1 MSDRWVAPPRWTEDE
16 LRASCELEA
25 ASFRAVRNREGP
37 VAFREAF
44 DDALLEVTAA
54 LSKTRNLRD
63 LPGGAVFVSEPD
75 RLEAFRYFCGPPIS
89 EEDLWTMVGGSKF
102 KRVPAS
108 LSADVAEALA
118 ASLDPVRFPW
128 IALDRDPTQQEYDRA
143 EFATAILMAARK
155 VSTDRRGTASK
166 RQEAEVGARLLAA
179 NYELEPARTEILMLD
194 QLTRGRF
201 SKERKIHG
209 KKCDVPV
216 RLRDGRLLAIECKVS
231 NGPKNGWKRL
241 NTEVGGKAGI
251 WASRLGNAQVVTA
264 AVLTGIFDLSAL
276 RKAQADGIAI
286 FWERDLKPLDD
297 FLAAADVI
305 A

>member
-1 MSDRWVAPPRWTEDE
+1 MAPTWVEAPRWTEDE
-16 LRASCELEA
+16 LTSSCEAEA
-25 ASFRAVRNREGP
+25 VSFRAVRNQEGP

-44 DDALLEVTAA
+44 EVALPEVQSA
-54 LSKTRNLRD
+54 LARTRNLQD

-89 EEDLWTMVGGSKF
+89 EEDLWTMVGAKF
-102 KRVPAS
+102 RNVPAS
-108 LSADVAEALA
+108 HAAEVAEALVA
-118 ASLDPVRFPW
+118 ALDPVRFPW
-128 IALDRDPTQQEYDRA
+128 IALDRDPTPQEHDRA
-143 EFATAILMAARK
+143 EFATAVLMAARK

-166 RQEAEVGARLLAA
+166 RQEAEVAARLLAA
-179 NYELEPARTEILMLD
+179 GYELDPARTEMHMLD
-194 QLTRGRF
+194 QLERGRF
-201 SKERKIHG
+201 SRERKIHG

-216 RLRDGRLLAIECKVS
+216 RLKDGRLLAIECKVS

-251 WASRLGNAQVVTA
+251 WGSRLGSAQVVTV

-276 RKAQADGIAI
+276 LKAQADGVVL

-297 FLAAADVI
+297 FLAHVDASI
-305 A
+305 